1 MKFWFFLIILLSL
14 TLFYFITVDQLF
26 RYERHWLKGARDSSY
41 MLGVNIDI
49 KDVPFRR
56 WIANCVAFGLFKL
69 WEPDKKY
76 NPLQFFLA
84 LCILHPGFIGYLCT
98 VYKDCV
104 WRKDKGSIPVSLASE
119 CWDHQTL
126 LSLHTG
132 KGFIFFFWKKE
143 RNTCVAVYCPNG
155 PLQMSQQPFRAIRF
169 LDICFFVVTLWA
181 LLRSFERKKR
191 FRQRYFRI
199 LWNLCLFNEM

>member
-132 KGFIFFFWKKE
+132 KGFFWKKE
-143 RNTCVAVYCPNG
+143 IRV
-155 PLQMSQQPFRAIRF
+155 LQCIVLMGHFKCLNNHSVLYASWTFVF
-169 LDICFFVVTLWA
+169 LLWHFGRCSVH
-181 LLRSFERKKR
+181 LNVKKR
-191 FRQRYFRI
+191 FRERYFRI